1 MKKRYIILAKV
12 KNKQGDCIGMASNS
26 YTKSH
31 PLQKHFAKL
40 AGQPNKIF
48 LHAEILALIRA
59 SASPH
64 AKIHSIEIER
74 RTLNEIH
81 DAKPC
86 PICIEAMKAF
96 GVKKISYTTKNG
108 WIYGKTPEEMATTF
122 TN

>member
-12 KNKQGDCIGMASNS
+12 KNKQGDCIGIASNS

-59 SASPH
+59 SANPH
-64 AKIHSIEIER
+64 AKIHSVPS
-74 RTLNEIH
+74 LYH
-81 DAKPC
+81 D
-86 PICIEAMKAF
+86 EAFAWFSGEASKF
-96 GVKKISYTTKNG
+96 PT
-108 WIYGKTPEEMATTF
+108 
-122 TN
+122 